1 MVKVT
6 EEFISPQLLLDNLGT
21 DSSGSVVIHLGI
33 VRPDSEGRKVVS
45 IEYDA
50 DINAAERELLHIA
63 NEIRSKWEV
72 QDIALYRRKGQLNL
86 GDVILIAAVAA
97 PHRKE
102 AFEAC
107 DQAVERMRSMT
118 SIRKREI
125 VE

>member
-1 MVKVT
+1 MIKVS
-6 EEFISPQLLLDNLGT
+6 EKLISPQLLLDSLKT
-21 DSSGSVVIHLGI
+21 DSSGSIVMHLGI
-33 VRPDSEGRKVVS
+33 VRPDSDGRKVVS

-50 DINAAERELLHIA
+50 DINAAEKELLHIA

-86 GDVILIAAVAA
+86 GDVILVAAVAA
-97 PHRKE
+97 PHRKG

-107 DQAVERMRSMT
+107 EYAVEKMRNMV
-118 SIRKREI
+118 SIRKKET

>member
-6 EEFISPQLLLDNLGT
+6 EEFISPQLLLDSLGT

-33 VRPDSEGRKVVS
+33 VRPDSDGRKVVS

-50 DINAAERELLHIA
+50 DINAAEGELLHIA
-63 NEIRSKWEV
+63 NEIRSRWEI
-72 QDIALYRRKGQLNL
+72 QDIALYRRKGKLNL

-97 PHRKE
+97 PHRKG

-107 DQAVERMRSMT
+107 EYAVVKMRNMASV
-118 SIRKREI
+118 RKKET